1 MKNSECGSSKSEKS
15 HTILKTFLMNSC
27 FASRIMET
35 PMGHQ
40 RYRYKLNFIEEG
52 SSTSSVTA
60 NNNWHDLRGDALCL
74 EEAKLV
80 GIDKHKP
87 YLIDKLIG
95 GSSEL
100 QVVAVAGMG
109 GLGKTT
115 LVRQVYKDDAVK
127 RHFQHHAWVT
137 VSQVFKLEDVVRD
150 IVQQLFDEIKQTLP
164 QDADSSD
171 SGKLKAILADF
182 LAGKRYLVVLDDVW
196 QVGAWDAL
204 KYAFPTNN
212 NGSRLMLTT
221 RNSKVASLST
231 TELGGMVYDLKP
243 LSLEESWN
251 LYCGKTFQGNDCPPY
266 LEKISKNIL
275 KKCEGLPLAIVAIS
289 GMLSTKDRNRMV
301 EWEMVERSLRA
312 ELEGNDSLQSM
323 KKILSFSFN
332 DLPYN
337 LKHCFLYISIFP
349 EDYLIEPK
357 KLIRFWIGE
366 GFVQEK
372 EGRILEEVGEGY
384 FNELVNR
391 SLIQVVDKYYD
402 GRIINCRIHDLL
414 REIIL
419 LKSKDQNFVSIIR
432 EQSRALPE
440 KPRRLLINKPLE
452 NVGGEHNLSS
462 LRSLFYFGAKHDSI
476 SNFSMSIFF
485 NSGLRLLE
493 VLNCRG
499 APLNKFPKEILK
511 LYNLRYLSLRDT
523 NVSSIP
529 KSFGKLQKLY
539 SLDFRYTY
547 VTELPVEILQLKQLR
562 QLLVYRYVHEFT
574 TSIEV
579 VGFKALRGLETLS
592 SLQSLCYIE
601 VNQGDSNLMKSLG
614 ELTQLRRLCI
624 LKLKAEDG
632 NYLCSSIEKLRF
644 VLSLSLVSISPDEV
658 LDLQNMSSPPQ
669 CLRHLELSGRLETF
683 PHWISYL
690 SNLSHVGLQWSRLQ
704 VNPFESLQA
713 LPNLVVIEFVKAYDG
728 ETLYFKAEGF
738 KMLKMLALGKF
749 DRLKRVTI
757 EKGALPVLE
766 KLSFTDC
773 KLLEEVPSGIE
784 DLRNLQEL
792 ELVDMSNEFLMKLRQ
807 RTDLMHIPDVFIGR
821 ETDCGLD
828 GYFL

>member
-1 MKNSECGSSKSEKS
+1 MAESVV
-15 HTILKTFLMNSC
+15 TFLLQKLDSFAHEKANLLCRIREEAEHVRDELERIRAFLRDADAKEEGDEELRVWIKQVREVSHDIEDLLDE
-27 FASRIMET
+27 FLLRFSNHGNPHGFYGRLYNLARIIKNLKARHRIASGLQASRSRVTNISE
-35 PMGHQ
+35 GHQ

-52 SSTSSVTA
+52 SSTSPVTA

-87 YLIDKLIG
+87 YLIDELIG

-171 SGKLKAILADF
+171 S
-182 LAGKRYLVVLDDVW
+182 
-196 QVGAWDAL
+196 
-204 KYAFPTNN
+204 
-212 NGSRLMLTT
+212 
-221 RNSKVASLST
+221 
-231 TELGGMVYDLKP
+231 
-243 LSLEESWN
+243 
-251 LYCGKTFQGNDCPPY
+251 
-266 LEKISKNIL
+266 
-275 KKCEGLPLAIVAIS
+275 
-289 GMLSTKDRNRMV
+289 
-301 EWEMVERSLRA
+301 
-312 ELEGNDSLQSM
+312 
-323 KKILSFSFN
+323 
-332 DLPYN
+332 
-337 LKHCFLYISIFP
+337 
-349 EDYLIEPK
+349 
-357 KLIRFWIGE
+357 
-366 GFVQEK
+366 
-372 EGRILEEVGEGY
+372 
-384 FNELVNR
+384 
-391 SLIQVVDKYYD
+391 
-402 GRIINCRIHDLL
+402 
-414 REIIL
+414 
-419 LKSKDQNFVSIIR
+419 DQNFVSIIG

-440 KPRRLLINKPLE
+440 KPRRLSIHKPLE

-529 KSFGKLQKLY
+529 KSIGKLQKLY
-539 SLDFRYTY
+539 SLDLRYTY